1 MVLAKVMACRRIYIV
16 CKKLLRL
23 SASFL
28 SVVVIMYVHLL
39 CWVVFPK
46 IPPPV
51 APPVML
57 HLLDSHLRQVLAARL
72 CKLLKVHGEV

>member
-1 MVLAKVMACRRIYIV
+1 M
-16 CKKLLRL
+16 LRL

-39 CWVVFPK
+39 CCVPK
-46 IPPPV
+46 NTPTPRPPLNV
-51 APPVML
+51 

-72 CKLLKVHGEV
+72 CKLLKVRGEV